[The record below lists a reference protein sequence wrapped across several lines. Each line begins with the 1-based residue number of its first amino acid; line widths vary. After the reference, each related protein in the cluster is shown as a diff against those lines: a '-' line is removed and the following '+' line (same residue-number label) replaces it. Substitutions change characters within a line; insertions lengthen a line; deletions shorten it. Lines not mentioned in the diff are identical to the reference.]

1 MPIKRKLAKDFNT
14 WDRIMSMAT
23 EAVRTIQQPLSSQ
36 GWENL
41 LSKTLEIDL
50 ETSVR
55 IFEELVTRGTLIFT
69 RIKGKRSIYIND
81 RTPEFKRYMWF
92 GDLRYE

>member
-14 WDRIMSMAT
+14 WDRIISMAI
-23 EAVRTIQQPLSSQ
+23 EAVRTIQQPLSSK

-50 ETSVR
+50 ETSIS
-55 IFEELVTRGTLIFT
+55 IFEELVTRGILIFT
-69 RIKGKRSIYIND
+69 RIRGKRSIYIND

-92 GDLRYE
+92 GDLHHD